1 MNIELPK
8 DAKGREIPLDTVALF
23 NRDGNVYSIV
33 RWTFTTDFDLSDGWS
48 NKWRAITDRGFA
60 LDPALVYLTTPEP
73 DTWEKL
79 EDDLDRCIEAD
90 DLCSYHNPSGVC
102 FKCILDGDG
111 PCHGDSYAL
120 KDIKDRIRKLRGE
133 DRRATTAEATTASMP
148 PRAVRTRFSSAG
160 CSTDTR

>member
-1 MNIELPK
+1 MSVELPK
-8 DAKGREIPLDTVALF
+8 DADGREIPLDTVALF

-79 EDDLDRCIEAD
+79 EDDLDGCIEESN
-90 DLCSYHNPSGVC
+90 LCMYYNQNLDCNNYTISGNETRGC
-102 FKCILDGDG
+102 TSI
-111 PCHGDSYAL
+111 AL
-120 KDIKDRIRKLRGE
+120 EDIKKRIRKLRGE
-133 DRRATTAEATTASMP
+133 DR
-148 PRAVRTRFSSAG
+148 
-160 CSTDTR
+160 